1 MTQKIGKVYIVGAG
15 PGDPELITVKGLRA
29 LQKAEVIVYD
39 RLVNQQLLNEASS
52 LAELIYVGKGPHMKS
67 ASQVEIE
74 IILINKAKEGKTVV
88 RLKGG
93 DPFVFGRGGEECQA
107 LRENNIPYE
116 VVPGISSALAV
127 PAYAGIPV
135 TQRNVTTSFTVVT
148 GHTAGENEFGIDWD
162 ALPKAG
168 TLVILM
174 GVKHLSKITKQLIG
188 YGRSADTPVAMI
200 QQGTTE
206 QQRIV
211 TGTLATIA
219 DIAQEAGIRP
229 PAITVVG
236 EVAALANEINWFDP
250 QMLIKDPISEFL
262 INRHQQDA
270 PITTTN
276 KQLFPSP
283 LEGGD

>member
-1 MTQKIGKVYIVGAG
+1 MTQKTGKVYIVGAG

-39 RLVNQQLLNEASS
+39 RLVNQQLLNEASP
-52 LAELIYVGKGPHMKS
+52 LAELIYVGKGPNMKS
-67 ASQVEIE
+67 ASQIEIE

-135 TQRNVTTSFTVVT
+135 TQRNMTTSFTVVT
-148 GHTAGENEFGIDWD
+148 GHTAGHNEFGIDWD

-174 GVKHLSKITKQLIG
+174 GVKHLPKITEQLIG

-206 QQRIV
+206 QQRII

-219 DIAQEAGIRP
+219 DIAQAAGIRP

-262 INRHQQDA
+262 INRQQNKADV
-270 PITTTN
+270 TTTN
-276 KQLFPSP
+276 SQLLPSP

>member
-1 MTQKIGKVYIVGAG
+1 M
-15 PGDPELITVKGLRA
+15 ITVKGLRA

-39 RLVNQQLLNEASS
+39 RLVNQQLLNEASP
-52 LAELIYVGKGPHMKS
+52 LAELIYVGKGPNMKS

-74 IILINKAKEGKTVV
+74 IILINKAKAGKTVV

-107 LRENNIPYE
+107 LRENNIHYE

-135 TQRNVTTSFTVVT
+135 TQRNITTSFTVVT
-148 GHTAGENEFGIDWD
+148 GHTAGHNEFGIDWD

-174 GVKHLSKITKQLIG
+174 GVKHLPKIT
-188 YGRSADTPVAMI
+188 RAVD
-200 QQGTTE
+200 
-206 QQRIV
+206 R
-211 TGTLATIA
+211 
-219 DIAQEAGIRP
+219 IRP
-229 PAITVVG
+229 FPTNTRRHDSTRHDRATTHRHRYLSNDCRYCPSSWHPSHPQLQLWVKSLR
-236 EVAALANEINWFDP
+236 LANEINWFDP

-262 INRHQQDA
+262 INRQQNKADVS
-270 PITTTN
+270 TTN
-276 KQLFPSP
+276 KELFPSP